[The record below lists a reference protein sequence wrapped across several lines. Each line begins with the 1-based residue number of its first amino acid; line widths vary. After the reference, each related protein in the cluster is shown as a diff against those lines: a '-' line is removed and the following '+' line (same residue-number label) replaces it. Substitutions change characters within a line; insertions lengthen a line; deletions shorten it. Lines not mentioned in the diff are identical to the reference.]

1 MLSSGVEG
9 SETKAAESNDC
20 LAPDSL
26 RVKTFQGQVSA
37 ASQAVESQCFV
48 LKKLKMT
55 HSG

>member
-9 SETKAAESNDC
+9 SETKAAESDDC

-48 LKKLKMT
+48 LSK
-55 HSG
+55 